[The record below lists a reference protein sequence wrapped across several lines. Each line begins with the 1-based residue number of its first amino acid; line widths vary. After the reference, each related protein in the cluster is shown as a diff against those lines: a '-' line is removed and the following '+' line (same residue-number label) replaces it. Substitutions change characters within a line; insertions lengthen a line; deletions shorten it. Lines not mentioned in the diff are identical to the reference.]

1 MPGLVPGIH
10 VFQFLSKKDVD
21 GRDKPGHDG
30 YFSAAADSCRSVM
43 RGLVLSIARTP
54 VLTHIS
60 RTADRPGSRKP
71 ELPVGSFMLDTL
83 RQFIAD
89 LVSPTADRS
98 RAFDET
104 DYRLAAT
111 ALLVHVISL
120 DGAPTA
126 IEKQKLHS
134 LLESRFKLDPGT
146 ADQLIASATLVEGE
160 AVDLYHFTSVI
171 MRSVDEEGRLRIVE
185 MMWELVYAD
194 GQVTEFEDNVVWR
207 AADLLG
213 VSSRDRIELKH
224 RVAAAGAAEAER
236 SAAAI

>member
-1 MPGLVPGIH
+1 
-10 VFQFLSKKDVD
+10 
-21 GRDKPGHDG
+21 
-30 YFSAAADSCRSVM
+30 
-43 RGLVLSIARTP
+43 
-54 VLTHIS
+54 
-60 RTADRPGSRKP
+60 
-71 ELPVGSFMLDTL
+71 MLDTL

-89 LVSPTADRS
+89 VVSPTSQAD
-98 RAFDET
+98 RAFDDT

-120 DGAPTA
+120 DGEPSQ
-126 IEKQKLHS
+126 IEKRKLHS

-146 ADQLIASATLVEGE
+146 ADQLIASATRVEGE

-171 MRSVDEEGRLRIVE
+171 MRSVNEEGRLRIVE

-213 VSSRDRIELKH
+213 VSSRDRIDLKH
-224 RVAAAGAAEAER
+224 RVAAANQPAPIAGA
-236 SAAAI
+236 